1 MAKWLIQT
9 WITLRES
16 ALAAKEKSEPIAS
29 ALLVLLDA
37 MNAMLDTFLRQNRL
51 ETIIPEF
58 RRKK

>member
-16 ALAAKEKSEPIAS
+16 ALAAKEKSGPIAS

-37 MNAMLDTFLRQNRL
+37 MNAMLDTFWMQN
-51 ETIIPEF
+51 
-58 RRKK
+58 